1 MVSYKMFLSKSQGQ
15 QEIVNLSTKQSA
27 LCLIQF
33 DSTQNWMT
41 VDMEIDF
48 ASSAEHDYVFIIEME
63 FPGIKVSSI
72 ALIPI

>member
-33 DSTQNWMT
+33 DGTQNWMT
-41 VDMEIDF
+41 VDMEINF
-48 ASSAEHDYVFIIEME
+48 ASSA
-63 FPGIKVSSI
+63 
-72 ALIPI
+72 